1 MKHPS
6 SLLAI
11 SMILLLVFSCRN
23 NKQPVD
29 TKTKDEEAKK
39 NYFPV
44 IDFMKSEISIV
55 DSTPIALLK
64 YDIRDNHSD
73 SSYIKRPE
81 FNQVAMEFLPSE
93 LDSPYFQQHFTESSF
108 FDQTSKSITFTYS
121 SKDST
126 SGLHRVDVLA
136 TPQSDGSSKV
146 KSIYMEKTIDKK
158 DTFILKKLYWV
169 SQKSFFIITIT
180 HPIGQNPV
188 TQQLKV
194 VWDNSDQ

>member
-1 MKHPS
+1 MKYPGS
-6 SLLAI
+6 PLAI
-11 SMILLLVFSCRN
+11 SMIMVIVFSCSN
-23 NKQPVD
+23 NKQPVN
-29 TKTKDEEAKK
+29 TKAKDEETRK

-44 IDFMKSEISIV
+44 LDYMKSEIGYV

-64 YDIRDNHSD
+64 YDIRDTHTD
-73 SSYIKRPE
+73 SNFIKRPE
-81 FNQVAMEFLPSE
+81 FHELAKEFIPAE

-121 SKDST
+121 STDST

-136 TPQSDGSSKV
+136 SPQSDGSSKV

-158 DTFILKKLYWV
+158 DIFILKKLYWV
-169 SQKSFFIITIT
+169 SQKSFFIIIIT
-180 HPIGQNPV
+180 HPSGQNPV
-188 TQQLKV
+188 TQQIKV